1 MTIYTHKL
9 TDTRLTIKKL
19 FVSVATCRLLDKTIT
34 MPYSK
39 VTTDTV
45 VCSLDNLIENELS
58 LF

>member
-1 MTIYTHKL
+1 MTTYTHKL
-9 TDTRLTIKKL
+9 TGTRLTIKKL
-19 FVSVATCRLLDKTIT
+19 FGSVATCKLLDKTIT

-39 VTTDTV
+39 ITTDTI